1 LTDSESDEYH
11 AATPKTLEDAKQL
24 IESGFEYV
32 CNMEDYKLFRK
43 RK

>member
-1 LTDSESDEYH
+1 MDFESDEYH
-11 AATPKTLEDAKQL
+11 AAVAKTLEDAKKL

-32 CNMEDYKLFRK
+32 CDMEDLKFFRK